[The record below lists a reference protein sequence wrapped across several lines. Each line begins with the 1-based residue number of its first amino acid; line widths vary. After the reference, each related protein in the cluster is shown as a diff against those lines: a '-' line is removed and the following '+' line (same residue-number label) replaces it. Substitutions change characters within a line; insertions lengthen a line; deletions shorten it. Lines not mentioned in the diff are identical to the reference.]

1 MSVSANTGSIK
12 PLAIFD
18 IDGTLVDS
26 RAMITETMATAF
38 TRFGLTPPDYD
49 ATRRIVG
56 LSLME
61 AIDKLAPRDLDHD
74 GLLKLTALY
83 KDVFIE
89 THNSGRAHE
98 PLYDGAMDI
107 LNDLRAAGWKIGVAT
122 GKSRRGLDRVIASHG
137 FANYFDAHYCAD
149 DGAGKPDPYMVTAN
163 LLSLDCAPHH
173 AVMIGDTSFD
183 MIMGKRAGT
192 AALGV
197 TWGFHTVNEITAGGA
212 DAVLPTME
220 ALSAALYDFGTGVF
234 DEQ

>member
-1 MSVSANTGSIK
+1 MASRAKTERIR

-26 RAMITETMATAF
+26 RAMISETMATAF

-61 AIDKLAPRDLDHD
+61 AIDTLAPRDLDHD
-74 GLLKLTALY
+74 GLVKLTALY

-98 PLYDGAMDI
+98 PLYDGAMD
-107 LNDLRAAGWKIGVAT
+107 LLSSLRGAGWKIGVAT
-122 GKSRRGLDRVIASHG
+122 GKSRRGLDRVIHSHG
-137 FANYFDAHYCAD
+137 FSDYFDAHYCAD
-149 DGAGKPDPYMVTAN
+149 DGAGKPDPFMVEAN
-163 LLSLDCAPHH
+163 LLTLDCAPHH

-192 AALGV
+192 HALGV
-197 TWGFHTVNEITAGGA
+197 SWGFHTVDEITAGGA
-212 DAVLPTME
+212 DAVLSTME
-220 ALSAALYDFGTGVF
+220 ALSTSLDRFREGVF
-234 DEQ
+234 HE